1 MLTVGRRPEGQLGYE
16 ALKKGI
22 EGDIN
27 RFDQKEIKWDVNGFS
42 WGVDGDVRQPESNFG
57 KKKRSKEIDNRKKKY
72 YSTPTQSPP
81 KGKRRKKMKET
92 VKGLIQ
98 SRGLGCLRNKRDK
111 MHFCIVIQS
120 WSRVSLAAE
129 QLR

>member
-42 WGVDGDVRQPESNFG
+42 WGVDGDVRQPENNFG
-57 KKKRSKEIDNRKKKY
+57 KKKRSKEIDNRKKILFD
-72 YSTPTQSPP
+72 SHAISP
-81 KGKRRKKMKET
+81 KRKKKKKNE
-92 VKGLIQ
+92 GNRERPNPIQ
-98 SRGLGCLRNKRDK
+98 RPRLPAQQTR
-111 MHFCIVIQS
+111 
-120 WSRVSLAAE
+120 
-129 QLR
+129 